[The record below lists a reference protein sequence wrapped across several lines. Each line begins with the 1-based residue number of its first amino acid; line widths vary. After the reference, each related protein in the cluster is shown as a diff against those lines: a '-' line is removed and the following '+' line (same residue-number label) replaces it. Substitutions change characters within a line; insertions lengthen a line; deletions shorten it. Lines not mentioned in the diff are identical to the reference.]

1 MNFYERLM
9 QKLFGNCFEEICYNN
24 TTCLAKIGDGLWA
37 KLQLAVKRK
46 VHLYDPI
53 YFGGIRLEV
62 IDRINGRIDSTIF
75 DFTAILGAK
84 YDSSNRYVPIKL
96 ADNYQPPY
104 WCDYTPTEE
113 ELDLIKDKVLEYI
126 GMFKTEKPV
135 IKAPS

>member
-62 IDRINGRIDSTIF
+62 IDRINGKIDSTVF

-104 WCDYTPTEE
+104 WGDYTPTEE

-126 GMFKTEKPV
+126 DMFKTDKPV